1 MSERT
6 SLFGSYGLRT
16 VLDTF
21 GRRGVGPSASVKKN
35 QPVFGKRT
43 TPPPQSLSL
52 QRARLAHLRAELR
65 SLFDDEA
72 APETA
77 PSFHLTEGEDPR
89 LLIGDTAVVLI
100 DPETGLFVFRE
111 ETPYSGAIVVTASDE
126 RLVDHV
132 ICHLSA
138 APSATGMETVNQA
151 ARRLVGQT
159 LADVERRVI
168 LQTLRHCHGNRTRTA
183 EMLGISLRTVRN
195 KLRSY
200 WIGSEAGDGEQ

>member
-1 MSERT
+1 GCNYRIPARGQRLRQRRSCRCGACCRLDRLVGTGALMSERT

-111 ETPYSGAIVVTASDE
+111 ETPYSGAIVVTASD
-126 RLVDHV
+126 
-132 ICHLSA
+132 
-138 APSATGMETVNQA
+138 
-151 ARRLVGQT
+151 
-159 LADVERRVI
+159 
-168 LQTLRHCHGNRTRTA
+168 
-183 EMLGISLRTVRN
+183 
-195 KLRSY
+195 
-200 WIGSEAGDGEQ
+200 